1 MMRINRSVVLIEL
14 HMLGHRSAICPLPI
28 DFEQNACLRRSG
40 WLSSKALCKADS
52 GFDQIAIASSDTSI
66 GKAAATFE
74 PDANSVEIIRDSE
87 RHRPELPITS
97 G

>member
-28 DFEQNACLRRSG
+28 DFEQNACLGWGRR
-40 WLSSKALCKADS
+40 LPPEALCKADS

-66 GKAAATFE
+66 GKATATFE

-87 RHRPELPITS
+87 RHCPELPIA
-97 G
+97 GG